1 MFFMTYSNY
10 HADTSQIDKDTVSHR
25 QLGRPNNDLIDR
37 EIEKQL
43 ADYQAKEQVY
53 RRIDS

>member
-1 MFFMTYSNY
+1 MFFMTYSKS
-10 HADTSQIDKDTVSHR
+10 HADTSQIDKDTVIHW
-25 QLGRPNNDLIDR
+25 QLDRPNNDLIDR

-53 RRIDS
+53 RQIDS